1 MRKEPVTTMSVRL
14 SASNK
19 RALDLLALSGGVSLN
34 QAVNNLIAAADK
46 TDQMREELSV
56 IKSGMSE
63 QRKMLQSL
71 ADFTRQV
78 AKDNQ
83 SIAEAIG
90 KLNQRLNP
98 Q

>member
-1 MRKEPVTTMSVRL
+1 MKKEPVTTLSVRL

-19 RALDLLALSGGVSLN
+19 LALDHLAVCSGVSLN
-34 QAVNNLIAAADK
+34 RAINNLIAAAGK
-46 TDQMREELSV
+46 NDQVREEINT

-78 AKDNQ
+78 ATDNRA
-83 SIAEAIG
+83 IADAIG
-90 KLNQRLNP
+90 KISQRLNP

>member
-1 MRKEPVTTMSVRL
+1 MKKEPITTMSVRL
-14 SASNK
+14 SADNK
-19 RALDLLALSGGVSLN
+19 RALDQLALAGGVSLN
-34 QAVNNLIAAADK
+34 QAVNNLIATAGK
-46 TDQMREELSV
+46 NNQVREEINT

-78 AKDNQ
+78 ATDNRA
-83 SIAEAIG
+83 IAEAIG
-90 KLNQRLNP
+90 KISQRLNP